1 MTADEAGSDK
11 NGKKNERESE
21 PPGELR
27 GKDGGDEKKPSG
39 GQEYQPESEAP
50 VLDGSATVEVGL
62 AQALRPLSFESEV
75 KWCTGMG
82 QTETK

>member
-11 NGKKNERESE
+11 NGKKKERESE

-27 GKDGGDEKKPSG
+27 GKDGGDEKKPPG

-50 VLDGSATVEVGL
+50 VLDGSATVEVVR
-62 AQALRPLSFESEV
+62 RPCVHCLSNE
-75 KWCTGMG
+75 K
-82 QTETK
+82 